1 MEINIEGSCQM
12 TLTVVR
18 EVERKVTRIGN
29 SLGVTF
35 PQEVLEHLKVKQGDE
50 VKFELAPGSVSI
62 KKKSAMKLPKGIDEE
77 FLEQMNEMIS
87 DYDETFKGLVNR

>member
-1 MEINIEGSCQM
+1 M

-35 PQEVLEHLKVKQGDE
+35 PQEVLEHLGISQGDE
-50 VKFELAPGSVSI
+50 VRFDLSNGKVMIS
-62 KKKSAMKLPKGIDEE
+62 KKKNIKLPKGIDEE
-77 FLEQMNEMIS
+77 FLEQMNEMIME
-87 DYDETFKGLVNR
+87 YDQTFKGLKDR